1 MKKVIITLLCIFCMY
16 ALVACAGF
24 EREYE
29 TVPVVIKDVIV
40 EPATIVKGFY
50 LPEKHYLVIEYDDKY
65 IWTIQSK
72 EACEKYKD
80 NVGDTIEAD
89 VEVRSESCVL
99 LYKLEGQTIPGIQKG
114 IVFKSQPI
122 F

>member
-1 MKKVIITLLCIFCMY
+1 MY